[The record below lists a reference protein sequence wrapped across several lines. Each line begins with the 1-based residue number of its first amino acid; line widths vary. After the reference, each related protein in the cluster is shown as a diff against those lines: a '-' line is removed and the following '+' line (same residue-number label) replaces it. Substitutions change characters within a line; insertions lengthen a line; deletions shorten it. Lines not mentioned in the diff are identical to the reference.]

1 MKRLAVLFTVLAL
14 AACGGQEGGTA
25 STAPSEGGQAPAVDA
40 GGALDQAADMAAEA
54 AGVAPVVKE
63 CVDLVGAAQFG
74 DALPV
79 CLKAVQAHPESA
91 EAQAALDQAQ
101 EEAAKAQALDAA
113 AQAEDAAAGAGEEAA
128 AEADKAK
135 EGLPEGIRQ

>member
-25 STAPSEGGQAPAVDA
+25 STATSEGGQAPAVDA
-40 GGALDQAADMAAEA
+40 GGALDQAAEMAADA
-54 AGVAPVVKE
+54 AAVAPVVKE
-63 CVDLVGAAQFG
+63 CVGLVKAAQFG

-113 AQAEDAAAGAGEEAA
+113 AQAEGAA
-128 AEADKAK
+128 AEAEGAAAEAEEAK
-135 EGLPEGIRQ
+135 KGLLEGIRQ